1 MNIFKIVFGSLLVS
15 IGLFLIIIYLNL
27 FYIGYSFLD
36 FVYFIIR
43 RGIILF
49 FLGGIFLIYKGMGR
63 KI

>member
-15 IGLFLIIIYLNL
+15 IGLFWIIVYLNL

-49 FLGGIFLIYKGMGR
+49 FLGGIFFIYKGMGR

>member
-49 FLGGIFLIYKGMGR
+49 FLGGIFFIYKGMGR